1 MPEIDENAVFINIP
15 YKKGK
20 YERIFVSIV
29 ASIIAIGRTPHC
41 TVEIPEDGTGRLER
55 ISELLESCRVSI
67 HDLSYVA
74 TPVRFN
80 MPFELGL
87 ACALARYK
95 GSHDYVIF
103 DSEAYRLDKL
113 LSDIKGRD
121 SYIHNGKMFGAVQC
135 VLDVLSRPEGQPEVK
150 RVYRMAV
157 DLWQVAKE
165 IKNNNRSNTI
175 FNRTAFNTL
184 VSAGVEIAVTRGF
197 IPESDDGNA

>member
-15 YKKGK
+15 YNKGK
-20 YERIFVSIV
+20 YERIFVSII
-29 ASIIAIGRTPHC
+29 ASVISIGRTPHC
-41 TVEIPEDGTGRLER
+41 TVEIPEGGQGRLKR

-67 HDLSYVA
+67 HDLSYVS

-95 GSHDYVIF
+95 GGHDYVLF
-103 DSEAYRLDKL
+103 DSEPYRLDRY

-121 SYIHNGKMFGAVQC
+121 SYTHKGTMFGAVQC
-135 VLDVLSRPEGQPEVK
+135 VLDALSQPDVQPEIA

-157 DLWQVAKE
+157 DLWQIAKE
-165 IKNNNRSNTI
+165 IKNNNRIDKI
-175 FNRTAFNTL
+175 FNRTAFSQI
-184 VSAGVEIAVTRGF
+184 VSAGVEYAVARGF
-197 IPESDDGNA
+197 IPESD